1 MSDLERQDALQ
12 PDLLPDER
20 SPQEIEREIERTRER
35 MSNNIDALGDKLR
48 PDALKQQAKDAITG
62 KARDVATNV
71 GDQARQTGSRVMDFI
86 TENPLPVA
94 AVTLGAI
101 WLFTIRK
108 GSQGEV
114 SGDRMARFAYTGPER
129 REPNG
134 RPGLGRRVMDRAKDS
149 AESVRHTVG
158 DKAQHVSE
166 RAGELTHEFQER
178 AGELT
183 SSARERARGARGGL
197 ERMMHENPLALAAG
211 AAVLGLALGMLIPET
226 EPERRALGPTRDQ
239 LADRVST
246 VADRV
251 KDAAV
256 EAGREVKDRLQEE
269 VSAAAPGVKATLQDA
284 AVTVKDQIKESAG
297 RVAEEVKQE
306 VRKPSKG
313 GAG

>member
-1 MSDLERQDALQ
+1 MSEFERQDGLE
-12 PDLLPDER
+12 PDLPADER

-35 MSNNIDALGDKLR
+35 MSDNIDALGDKLS
-48 PDALKQQAKDAITG
+48 PDNLKQQAKDAIAG
-62 KARDVATNV
+62 KAQDVVANV
-71 GDQARQTGSRVMDFI
+71 GDHARQTGSRVVEFI

-101 WLFTIRK
+101 WLFTMRK

-129 REPNG
+129 REIG
-134 RPGLGRRVMDRAKDS
+134 RPGLGRRLMDR

-158 DKAQHVSE
+158 DKAHHASE
-166 RAGELTHEFQER
+166 RAGELTHEVQER
-178 AGELT
+178 AGELG
-183 SSARERARGARGGL
+183 SSAKERARDARGGL

-211 AAVLGLALGMLIPET
+211 AAVIGLALGMLIPET

-256 EAGREVKDRLQEE
+256 EAGREVKDTLQEQ
-269 VSAAAPGVKATLQDA
+269 VSAAAPGVKSTLEDA
-284 AVTVKDQIKESAG
+284 AANVKDQIKESAG
-297 RVAEEVKQE
+297 RVAEEAKQE
-306 VRKPSKG
+306 VRTSSKG
-313 GAG
+313 KAG